1 MYLQPMIPPNKRFDI
16 FPPCGGCSESLDAFR
31 FLFKQRTLNSP
42 EVVLIMMPEDRSAR
56 RFRSTRMVDRG
67 GGGYLSTGGDA
78 CWWKLCKVSVVVM
91 PCGGVKL

>member
-1 MYLQPMIPPNKRFDI
+1 M
-16 FPPCGGCSESLDAFR
+16 CGGCSESLHAFR
-31 FLFKQRTLNSP
+31 FLFQQRTLNSP

-67 GGGYLSTGGDA
+67 GCGYLSTGGDA

-91 PCGGVKL
+91 PWWREVVIIGEGVIKLPVVVSLI